1 MNSQRMA
8 IKVTK
13 STEKILDVLKEGRAT
28 PGYLADE
35 TDISRQTIHTQL
47 NALLAGKYIQQV
59 HEPTG
64 LYELVNDPREEDTES

>member
-1 MNSQRMA
+1 MNSKRMA

-35 TDISRQTIHTQL
+35 TDVSRQTIHTQL
-47 NALLAGKYIQQV
+47 NALLAGEYVRQV

-64 LYELVNDPREEDTES
+64 LYELVEDPRNTD